1 MITERYRKDYTGEFV
16 VTDTVWSGGKK
27 RMRRE
32 WLPNPIENHHI
43 SGRAACIA
51 SSIDI
56 AEFDFTVLQNHKGGL
71 LGSKKLQLYGT
82 GKIAKLMRL
91 DFAVEKDESILT
103 ELVNQHYYQSNTIY
117 TTPKMCL
124 KHPGVFYPIPY
135 NPSLINEVILA
146 YLAAFDGH
154 QEIFLMGY
162 NDESGMGS
170 NEWAHQLNQV
180 MVAYPATKFFHV
192 GYSSQAADLWK
203 NNSNFQQLSH
213 REFIIHC
220 DV

>member
-16 VTDTVWSGGKK
+16 VTSTAWSGGKK
-27 RMRRE
+27 RQRRE

-51 SSIDI
+51 NSSDI
-56 AEFDFTVLQNHKGGL
+56 VEFDFTILQNHKGGL

-91 DFAVEKDESILT
+91 DFAVEKDDASVS
-103 ELVNQHYYQSNTIY
+103 ELVAQHYYKDNTIY
-117 TTPKMCL
+117 TSPKMCL
-124 KHPGVFYPIPY
+124 KHPGVFYPVPY
-135 NPSLINEVILA
+135 NPPFINEVILP

-154 QEIFLMGY
+154 REVFLIGY
-162 NDESGMGS
+162 NDESGMGN

-180 MVAYPATKFFHV
+180 MVTYPATKFFHV

-203 NNSNFQQLSH
+203 NNSNFEQLSH

>member
-1 MITERYRKDYTGEFV
+1 MDARYRTDYAGEFV
-16 VTDTVWSGGKK
+16 ILETKWSGGKK
-27 RMRRE
+27 SETRE
-32 WLPNPIENHHI
+32 WIANPIENHHI

-51 SSIDI
+51 SSTDI
-56 AEFDFTVLQNHKGGL
+56 TEFDFTVLQNHKGGL

-91 DFAVEKDESILT
+91 DFAVEKDDNILT
-103 ELVNQHYYQSNTIY
+103 DLVNQHYYKNNTIY

-154 QEIFLMGY
+154 QEVFLMGY
-162 NDESGMGS
+162 NNESGIGS

>member
-1 MITERYRKDYTGEFV
+1 MIPERYRKDYTGEFV

-91 DFAVEKDESILT
+91 DCAVEKDDNILT
-103 ELVNQHYYQSNTIY
+103 ELVNRHYYKNNTIY

-154 QEIFLMGY
+154 QEVFLMGY
-162 NDESGMGS
+162 NDESGIGS